1 MVYLKDLKEKIISK
15 NLGGLNLCKK
25 VEGAYDMKEFLE
37 NLEIGEGK
45 VKLSKEEIKSILAE
59 HGKTV
64 TTESEKAKT
73 DLNKEI
79 ETYKTTVANLEKQ
92 LENVP
97 NSEELNGLK
106 KEIADM
112 RTAEA
117 KRIADEKAKK
127 EDEMLTN
134 NIIATFGDRKFTSD
148 YVKNGLIADIKAE
161 INKPENKGKGISDI
175 FTSLTKDK
183 TGLFEN
189 PNQPVDMPG
198 MGEGDNTTPNNLD
211 EMSFEQY
218 KAWRQNN

>member
-1 MVYLKDLKEKIISK
+1 
-15 NLGGLNLCKK
+15 
-25 VEGAYDMKEFLE
+25 MKEFLE

-45 VKLSKEEIKSILAE
+45 IKLSKEEVKSILAE

-64 TTESEKAKT
+64 TTESEKVKT

-79 ETYKTTVANLEKQ
+79 ETYKTTIANLEKQ

-97 NSEELNGLK
+97 DSEEINVLK

-112 RTAEA
+112 KTAEA

-127 EDEMLTN
+127 EDEILTD
-134 NIIATFGDRKFTSD
+134 NIIAAFGDKKFTSD
-148 YVKNGLIADIKAE
+148 YVKNGLIADIKSE
-161 INKPENKGKGISDI
+161 LNKAENKGKGIKEI
-175 FTSLTKDK
+175 FDGLTKDK

-189 PNQPVDMPG
+189 PNQPADMPG
-198 MGEGDNTTPNNLD
+198 MGEGDTTTPNNLD

>member
-1 MVYLKDLKEKIISK
+1 
-15 NLGGLNLCKK
+15 
-25 VEGAYDMKEFLE
+25 MKEFLE